1 MPEASYEVG
10 STSALPLGLG
20 TMASSRAPSRAFSR
34 QPARTGNDGQVT
46 AEIEATVRKGK
57 RSVLRSVLRSCT
69 SNCFDLLSTRAI
81 RPNARLL
88 LFLLI
93 PKWWTALTS
102 PYLLSSPR
110 LLPIHS
116 QLTQDGRIILS
127 SFLSPS
133 WKLVDGAAYDVEVR
147 DRQNGEGCYLQMV
160 DGKNKNLASL
170 PASFFTSKVLS
181 TGGRF
186 GAYGAPVSVKVL
198 SDTMGADGS
207 SRVLEFSFSSLSP
220 TYVETPRHAVSIG
233 TRKEAIGLY
242 ETTMCFDYTF
252 LVTKYLPTAYVP
264 PQTLPGGI
272 CGALSQARL
281 RSGGVGHT
289 DGCRQRESASL
300 EEGRRQATHCR
311 CAVVQGHHF
320 HSRAQL
326 PEGGRAVQVGIQ
338 RVRGSATDRLLCH
351 HGLRTK

>member
-1 MPEASYEVG
+1 LSSVAAAASIVAGAAGGPSPILAADSGVPEASYEVG

-20 TMASSRAPSRAFSR
+20 TMASKSRPVTGILLANP
-34 QPARTGNDGQVT
+34 PARGNDGQVT

-88 LFLLI
+88 LFHLI
-93 PKWWTALTS
+93 PNWWTALTS

-252 LVTKYLPTAYVP
+252 LVTKYLPDSTFPGTHSPFQKNLRSYP
-264 PQTLPGGI
+264 PSFRNIHRPQTLPGGI
-272 CGALSQARL
+272 CGA
-281 RSGGVGHT
+281 
-289 DGCRQRESASL
+289 
-300 EEGRRQATHCR
+300 
-311 CAVVQGHHF
+311 
-320 HSRAQL
+320 
-326 PEGGRAVQVGIQ
+326 P
-338 RVRGSATDRLLCH
+338 
-351 HGLRTK
+351 